1 MNKKETERIKNVD
14 RILKKMAERMGAVTV
29 GTPLWQ
35 LFCDEE
41 VDISFCQIQ
50 IKEALGEQ
58 IYADNGKQKEKL
70 SA

>member
-1 MNKKETERIKNVD
+1 MNEKQTERIKNVD
-14 RILKKMAERMGAVTV
+14 RILKKMAERMGEVTV

-35 LFCDEE
+35 LFCDTE

-58 IYADNGKQKEKL
+58 YAEKSL
-70 SA
+70 SKTK